1 MCVAE
6 YIISGVHQRTKGY
19 KGLTDQL
26 LLRARTHT
34 HTPRVA
40 EYANSGLHPRIKG
53 YEGLADDVLLRAYT
67 RLLQNKPI
75 QGCNQG
81 LHGFGRPTASVSTR
95 MCVAEVAENINSS
108 LHLGSRVTRI
118 WQINCCCTPGSTV
131 TRVWPTN
138 CSCEPC
144 STKCCCEHTH
154 THTHVVLQNTQKSRA
169 SRLWPTKGSKCYKGP
184 RSGAAVFTC
193 PGSICSIYS
202 ATHMCAP
209 TAAGCRPQLTLD

>member
-1 MCVAE
+1 M
-6 YIISGVHQRTKGY
+6 
-19 KGLTDQL
+19 
-26 LLRARTHT
+26 
-34 HTPRVA
+34 
-40 EYANSGLHPRIKG
+40 
-53 YEGLADDVLLRAYT
+53 ADDVLLRAYT

-144 STKCCCEHTH
+144 SAKCCCEHTH
-154 THTHVVLQNTQKSRA
+154 TCCVAEHPKIKGVKALADQRVEMLQGSAIRCCCVHVSRIYLFDLLCNTHVCAYS
-169 SRLWPTKGSKCYKGP
+169 SRL
-184 RSGAAVFTC
+184 
-193 PGSICSIYS
+193 S
-202 ATHMCAP
+202 ATVDP
-209 TAAGCRPQLTLD
+209 